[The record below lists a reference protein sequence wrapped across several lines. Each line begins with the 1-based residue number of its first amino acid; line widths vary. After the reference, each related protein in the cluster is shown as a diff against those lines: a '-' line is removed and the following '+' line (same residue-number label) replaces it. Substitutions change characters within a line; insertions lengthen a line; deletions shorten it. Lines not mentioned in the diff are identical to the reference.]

1 MPTELVMLNKYVPAI
16 VTTDC
21 EPHSEPSRPIQSW
34 VLWFLMYFKAL
45 TVLVLS
51 RKFQQ
56 GEEIYQ
62 FKPEETELV
71 AIKSIKA
78 VIIRANSITYFQS
91 GGSSTLCERVCC
103 SVVITDDS
111 MVGETATWNQKT
123 LT

>member
-1 MPTELVMLNKYVPAI
+1 MPTELGMLNKYVPAI

-21 EPHSEPSRPIQSW
+21 ESHSEPSRPIQSW
-34 VLWFLMYFKAL
+34 VLWFLMCFKA
-45 TVLVLS
+45 LVLS

-56 GEEIYQ
+56 GKENYH

-71 AIKSIKA
+71 AIRSIKA

-91 GGSSTLCERVCC
+91 GGSSTVCGRVYC
-103 SVVITDDS
+103 SVLLITEDS
-111 MVGETATWNQKT
+111 MVGETVTWNQKT